1 MRSSGSKTGHW
12 PRWPRSMAAH
22 HRPRNWPPP
31 AALSG
36 CPPIRPQ
43 HDRRP
48 DLRRHRVGWLRPR
61 HGVCAGGRQAGLPE
75 ISRAAEVRGWLRA
88 ATRRA
93 EPLRAAA
100 AVGAYARDPMLGAIP
115 QRHTPAGRRRRGD
128 GATRRHA
135 RSAVCRVAA
144 RLAADL
150 VVHRRAALAP
160 VPAGVQLG
168 VPGRTA
174 AGGRRQRAHG
184 PRHHTTAPTCTL
196 TTPFG
201 APLMLTPD
209 VAYMVIPSGGNS
221 WSSRSR
227 PAPGTMPPDVIVN
240 GRRRFSCRVASPGSK
255 SQPPAAARRA
265 PDPHGDCP
273 VWNMP
278 SVLTRPELQ
287 DNAGDRSHFDE
298 PRFSRDRMRAAGL
311 VGVQRDLADG
321 ANSWMYASP
330 RPHPSRGRG
339 CPGDRQRR
347 QDHDLGVGEI

>member
-1 MRSSGSKTGHW
+1 M
-12 PRWPRSMAAH
+12 
-22 HRPRNWPPP
+22 
-31 AALSG
+31 
-36 CPPIRPQ
+36 I
-43 HDRRP
+43 
-48 DLRRHRVGWLRPR
+48 
-61 HGVCAGGRQAGLPE
+61 GGRIFDDTVLVGFALGRSVYVLAAGKLACPGCATPLR
-75 ISRAAEVRGWLRA
+75 SAAGDAPPHGGV
-88 ATRRA
+88 

-100 AVGAYARDPMLGAIP
+100 ASAP
-115 QRHTPAGRRRRGD
+115 TPETRCWAPSRSGTPPLADAVEAMGQLA
-128 GATRRHA
+128 ATHA
-135 RSAVCRVAA
+135 RRFVASLPA
-144 RLAADL
+144 WQLICWFTAEL
-150 VVHRRAALAP
+150 LLT
-160 VPAGVQLG
+160 VPASVQLG